1 MMNHGTRVMRRNMA
15 IIAAVGLALLAAAC
29 GSPSPAGS
37 GGSPSAAGS
46 AASPSLVGFSH
57 CMRSHG
63 VPRFPD
69 PGSSGIFPKGGPQVL
84 GVSTTQFNAARRAC
98 QHLLPDTINGAS
110 IERCESAGA
119 CSHDVTQAILNALLP
134 FARYMRSHGVPNWPD
149 PAPDSLGRVAFP
161 ISISKDG
168 FDPNTPQI
176 GAKENECGH
185 VVHLPVGV
193 PLAVSP

>member
-1 MMNHGTRVMRRNMA
+1 MRNQPVPGAHRRPDAATTWAPGGRRHRLGPREGMMNHGTRVMRRNMA

-63 VPRFPD
+63 VP
-69 PGSSGIFPKGGPQVL
+69 
-84 GVSTTQFNAARRAC
+84 
-98 QHLLPDTINGAS
+98 
-110 IERCESAGA
+110 
-119 CSHDVTQAILNALLP
+119 
-134 FARYMRSHGVPNWPD
+134 NWPD